1 MPAFTSP
8 ASLRRLSRAA
18 STRTSTRAIVPPGPT
33 VDTTSPTADTQPAP
47 EAPTSPRPLSPL
59 LHVENDGTIR
69 KAVRAYE
76 RDRQRSKKTK
86 ERTERERERE
96 RHRAAAAAAATPTPD
111 GRPCRHC
118 PSTSPSAR
126 RTGLALTLTSASTK
140 EDTSLAHGTPGSPLV
155 EEIIADVVERETRAR
170 GSLEVHLAQ
179 LVKPAKARRSK
190 GKQRPLFSF
199 LHVCART
206 DGAFGRSG
214 RVRAGARDPA
224 RDRAGRRARGGRGAR
239 RAVGAHLR
247 GRARGEARG
256 AAVVRDRRREHGVSG
271 DTPTDTPGRLHCTTA
286 GRRLTDR
293 DNLNMRR
300 PEMYEY
306 V

>member
-59 LHVENDGTIR
+59 LHVENDGTIL

-96 RHRAAAAAAATPTPD
+96 RQRAAAAAATPTSD

-190 GKQRPLFSF
+190 AGEFELVPAIPLVIALDDALAEDAELDEPWEHISADE
-199 LHVCART
+199 L
-206 DGAFGRSG
+206 DEK
-214 RVRAGARDPA
+214 RAAPPSYA
-224 RDRAGRRARGGRGAR
+224 T
-239 RAVGAHLR
+239 
-247 GRARGEARG
+247 
-256 AAVVRDRRREHGVSG
+256 VVAS
-271 DTPTDTPGRLHCTTA
+271 TA
-286 GRRLTDR
+286 
-293 DNLNMRR
+293 
-300 PEMYEY
+300 
-306 V
+306 

>member
-18 STRTSTRAIVPPGPT
+18 STRTSTRAAVQPEPT
-33 VDTTSPTADTQPAP
+33 LATTPSTADAQPAP
-47 EAPTSPRPLSPL
+47 EAPSSPRPLSPL
-59 LHVENDGTIR
+59 LHVENDGAIL

-86 ERTERERERE
+86 ERTERERQ
-96 RHRAAAAAAATPTPD
+96 RAAAASATPTPD

-118 PSTSPSAR
+118 PASPSAR

-190 GKQRPLFSF
+190 GAYPLSF
-199 LHVCART
+199 PRVCVCALA
-206 DGAFGRSG
+206 D
-214 RVRAGARDPA
+214 
-224 RDRAGRRARGGRGAR
+224 
-239 RAVGAHLR
+239 
-247 GRARGEARG
+247 
-256 AAVVRDRRREHGVSG
+256 
-271 DTPTDTPGRLHCTTA
+271 
-286 GRRLTDR
+286 
-293 DNLNMRR
+293 
-300 PEMYEY
+300 
-306 V
+306 